1 MTTYRP
7 LPCRSRTLAV
17 LYGLA
22 SAGLIICATISSI
35 NNAPWYTLGF
45 CGAASLFVIAILR
58 ETQALDSAYAVRTHM
73 PATARQDAEA
83 YACTVQQH
91 SSGPGQL
98 AEQRDPLA
106 KRHTVNTIT
115 SDALDVLYER
125 LRTTESRGSHRASIP
140 SSIRCRAWKVSGWRV
155 IRCSRKTAHV
165 LSNGWHCHEPTG
177 RVWPVS
183 ESDWSSAITRLPDP
197 ELPPAS

>member
-1 MTTYRP
+1 MTYRP
-7 LPCRSRTLAV
+7 LPRRSRTLAV

-22 SAGLIICATISSI
+22 SAALIICATISSI

-45 CGAASLFVIAILR
+45 CGAASLFLIAILR
-58 ETQALDSAYAVRTHM
+58 QTQALDRAYAARTHM
-73 PATARQDAEA
+73 PATARQYTEA
-83 YACTVQQH
+83 YACTAHQE
-91 SSGPGQL
+91 SLPGQL
-98 AEQRDPLA
+98 AEQRAPLA
-106 KRHTVNTIT
+106 RRRPVNAIP
-115 SDALDVLYER
+115 SDAPCER
-125 LRTTESRGSHRASIP
+125 LRTTESRGSHRASTP

-183 ESDWSSAITRLPDP
+183 ESDWSSAIARLPDP
-197 ELPPAS
+197 ELPPTS